1 MDCPNCGRMATKV
14 IESRQKLDGTCRR
27 RRQCECG
34 HRFSTIEV
42 SADKYD
48 ELMKIK
54 WSTVCAAEMA
64 ADYET
69 LMQAKILSDKII
81 KLVLDYQEG

>member
-1 MDCPNCGRMATKV
+1 MDCPNCGRDGTKV
-14 IESRQKLDGTCRR
+14 IESRQKLDGACRR

-34 HRFSTIEV
+34 HRFSTIEISV
-42 SADKYD
+42 DKYED
-48 ELMKIK
+48 LLKIK
-54 WSTVCAAEMA
+54 RSAVCTAEMA
-64 ADYET
+64 VDYET